1 MDRVMGDRGDLDLP
15 GYSAEPQVN
24 CWDKIEDVVAIA
36 LPILILVGIAVTA
49 VYAWPVAAFL
59 IAIVVGSVVGYTA
72 TYLIASIVF
81 RILVACCS
89 ERSDVQTTPI
99 DDFVTEEEL
108 TAYAADLKHTVRTK
122 SQEAPQLKPFDYP
135 SVGLGFT
142 NPDETKAFLA
152 AVGSTG
158 SQITYNDHSLVVPVS
173 GGVSSSAG
181 PETDSSELIYQGF
194 KDRLAQS
201 LPEGFKDLAEEMLL
215 VASSG
220 TLPTNIAYNDFDFKS
235 ISSSNIDKS
244 IQVHVGYSSFREN
257 QSLSKIIKFRCDGED
272 SVTVTLRAQVEIS
285 LKPGLPRDN
294 FFEDIPIGTVYPV
307 AEFTYR
313 KGDTSQGEPFIV
325 KSCQYRM
332 EYEALPSSD
341 DE

>member
-1 MDRVMGDRGDLDLP
+1 MDRIEFADPDLVSLGRGYRD
-15 GYSAEPQVN
+15 EPQVN

-72 TYLIASIVF
+72 TCLIASIVF

-89 ERSDVQTTPI
+89 ERSDVQTSPI
-99 DDFVTEEEL
+99 DEPVTHAEL
-108 TAYAADLKHTVRTK
+108 TAYAADLKDTVQTK
-122 SQEAPQLKPFDYP
+122 SQEASQLTSFDYLK
-135 SVGLGFT
+135 VGLWFT

-158 SQITYNDHSLVVPVS
+158 SQITYNDYSLVVPVS

-181 PETDSSELIYQGF
+181 PETDSSELIYQGV
-194 KDRLAQS
+194 KDRLAQF

-220 TLPTNIAYNDFDFKS
+220 TLPTNIAYNDLDLKT
-235 ISSSNIDKS
+235 ISSNSFKS
-244 IQVHVGYSSFREN
+244 IQVNVSYSSFV
-257 QSLSKIIKFRCDGED
+257 KI
-272 SVTVTLRAQVEIS
+272 SPL
-285 LKPGLPRDN
+285 
-294 FFEDIPIGTVYPV
+294 
-307 AEFTYR
+307 
-313 KGDTSQGEPFIV
+313 V
-325 KSCQYRM
+325 K
-332 EYEALPSSD
+332 
-341 DE
+341 